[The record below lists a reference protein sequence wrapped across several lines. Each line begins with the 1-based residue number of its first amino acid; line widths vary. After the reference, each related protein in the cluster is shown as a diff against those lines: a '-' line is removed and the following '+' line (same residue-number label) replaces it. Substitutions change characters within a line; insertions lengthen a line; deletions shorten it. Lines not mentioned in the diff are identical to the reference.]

1 MLGCVSDGCPYGVC
15 SVTKI
20 QRQPIVASSVI
31 AVVLIFATHRHP
43 QLEPGSRLEK
53 TFGAVRGSG
62 EEQEN
67 ARH

>member
-1 MLGCVSDGCPYGVC
+1 MLGCVSDGCPYAVC

-43 QLEPGSRLEK
+43 QLEPGSR
-53 TFGAVRGSG
+53 
-62 EEQEN
+62 
-67 ARH
+67 